1 MRTNRSRPPKD
12 GQERQEPLSTP
23 VKIESTSPDAALR
36 LREGRAEG
44 ARSLVIWADVLDRI
58 NVFPVADGDTGR
70 NLVLTLTPLQREAS
84 DPEELKT
91 RILASARGNS
101 GNIAARFFCGFLEA
115 ERPGDLPEA
124 CREGR
129 DLAYGAVRNP
139 RQGTMLSLL
148 DTLVDA
154 LVRCPPGGG
163 GAWTPVVI
171 QDLESALLATR
182 LQLPELEAAGVVD
195 AGALGLFLFLRTCF
209 RVATRGAGE
218 PERLPP
224 SLKPFLTP
232 AEGWRAAP
240 VQGYCLDAVVRSADH
255 RSSVDTVR
263 ALGDDAVAASRGEF
277 LKVHLHTTDRERAR
291 KTLGK
296 IGEIVTWASD
306 DLGLQ
311 TREFS
316 RPPFR
321 QALHVVT
328 DAAGSIEPR
337 QARRLGITLLDSYIQ
352 IDGESLP
359 ETCVDPERLLRSMAD
374 GSRVSTAQASDWE
387 RSRAYGKILDLHP
400 RALYMT
406 VGSFYTGNHEAAAD
420 WKAAHDPED
429 RFLLMDTGVASGHL
443 GLAAM
448 ATARFSM
455 IAQEPDEV
463 AAFAR
468 RAVEA
473 CQEILFLDRLQFVAA
488 GGRMSKTSAFF
499 GDMLRLKPAFR
510 PTPAGA
516 QKVGVFRDRRDQLEL
531 AFDRMADGID
541 PGQPSLIML
550 QHTDNRAW
558 LASELAPRVR
568 DRFPRAHVFVQ
579 QVSLTSAAHMG
590 PGSWGYA
597 FLQLEE
603 LDRMEPLFP

>member
-1 MRTNRSRPPKD
+1 MATALRNESKPPD
-12 GQERQEPLSTP
+12 P
-23 VKIESTSPDAALR
+23 ALR

-70 NLVLTLTPLQREAS
+70 NLVLTLTPLQREPS
-84 DPEELKT
+84 GREELKT

-124 CREGR
+124 CRKGR
-129 DLAYGAVRNP
+129 DLAYGALRNP

-148 DTLVDA
+148 DALVDA
-154 LVRCPPGGG
+154 LDRCPPGGG
-163 GAWTPVVI
+163 GDAWTRGVI
-171 QDLESALLATR
+171 RDLESALLATR

-224 SLKPFLTP
+224 SLKHFLTP

-255 RSSVDTVR
+255 RSSADSVR
-263 ALGDDAVAASRGEF
+263 ALGGDAMAASRGEV

-291 KTLGK
+291 EALGR

-311 TREFS
+311 TRAFS
-316 RPPFR
+316 RPAFR

-328 DAAGSIEPR
+328 DAAGSVEPQ

-359 ETCVDPERLLRSMAD
+359 ETCVDPERLLRSMAG

-387 RSRAYGKILDLHP
+387 RARAYGKILDLHP

-406 VGSFYTGNHEAAAD
+406 VGSFYTGNHGAAAD
-420 WKAAHDPED
+420 WKADHDPED
-429 RFLLMDTGVASGHL
+429 RLLLMDTGVASGHL

-455 IAQEPDEV
+455 AAEEPDEV

-473 CQEILFLDRLQFVAA
+473 CREILFLDRLQFVAA

-516 QKVGVFRDRRDQLEL
+516 RKVGVFRDRRDQVRL
-531 AFDRMADGID
+531 AFDRMAEGVD
-541 PGQPSLIML
+541 PGRPSVIML

-558 LASELAPRVR
+558 LESELAPRVR
-568 DRFPRAHVFVQ
+568 ERFPRAHVFVQ

-603 LDRMEPLFP
+603 LERMEPFFP